1 MVCQVYC
8 AYSDEYQLKWKDN
21 TIDTIGTKSQ
31 VSGRAEELTLQGYEL
46 NEDFYITKYFD
57 D

>member
-1 MVCQVYC
+1 MCQVYC
-8 AYSDEYQLKWKDN
+8 AYSDEYQIKWKDN

-31 VSGRAEELTLQGYEL
+31 VSGRAEELILQGYEL

>member
-1 MVCQVYC
+1 MCQIYC

-21 TIDTIGTKSQ
+21 IVDTIGTKSQ
-31 VSGRAEELTLQGYEL
+31 VSGRAAELELQGYEL